1 MDIVLPSKP
10 RIISETEEKGVYEI
24 DGLYPG
30 YGHTLGNSLRRILL
44 SSLPGAAITTVK
56 IEGVDHEFSTI
67 HGVKEDV
74 INILLN
80 LKGIRLKIHA
90 DGPQMLTLK
99 VNGQKKITAKDI
111 KTPSQVEIINKDWPI
126 ATLIA
131 KDGKLNVELTAE
143 RGIGY
148 VPREVGVK
156 DKVEVGILAI
166 DAIFTPVRRASY
178 DVENMR
184 IGGRTDFNRLR
195 ISIQTDG
202 TISPREALE
211 RSVDIMIKQLHAISG
226 FEEEV
231 SAEKE
236 KEAVLGETAE
246 KATAPEKI
254 KIDDINLSSRIISAL
269 RDVGIKT
276 VGGLTKKKEEAL
288 LAMPGLGNKA
298 IEEIKE
304 ALTNLGLKLK
314 E

>member
-1 MDIVLPSKP
+1 MPSKP

-30 YGHTLGNSLRRILL
+30 YGHTLGNSLRRIML

-99 VNGQKKITAKDI
+99 ANGQKKVTAKDI

-126 ATLIA
+126 ATLVA
-131 KDGKLNVELTAE
+131 KDSKFIVELTAE

-148 VPREVGVK
+148 VPREVSVK
-156 DKVEVGILAI
+156 DKVEVGTLAI
-166 DAIFTPVRRASY
+166 DAIFTPIRRVSY
-178 DVENMR
+178 NVENMR
-184 IGGRTDFNRLR
+184 VGDRTDFNRLR

-202 TISPREALE
+202 TIAPGEALE
-211 RSVDIMIKQLHAISG
+211 RSVNIMIKQLHAISG

-231 SAEKE
+231 ASEAKKE
-236 KEAVLGETAE
+236 KAVLEEVAE
-246 KATAPEKI
+246 KAASPEKI

-276 VGGLTKKKEEAL
+276 VGGLTKKKEVAL
-288 LAMPGLGNKA
+288 LEMPGLGNKA

-304 ALTNLGLKLK
+304 ALGNLGLKLK

>member
-1 MDIVLPSKP
+1 MPSKP

-56 IEGVDHEFSTI
+56 IDGVDHEFSTI

-99 VNGQKKITAKDI
+99 ASGQKKVTAKDI
-111 KTPSQVEIINKDWPI
+111 KAPSQVEIINKDWPI
-126 ATLIA
+126 ATLVA
-131 KDGKLNVELTAE
+131 KDSKFTVELTAE

-148 VPREVGVK
+148 VPREVSVK
-156 DKVEVGILAI
+156 DKVEVGTLAI
-166 DAIFTPVRRASY
+166 DAIFTPIRRVSY
-178 DVENMR
+178 NVENMR
-184 IGGRTDFNRLR
+184 VGDRTDFNRLR

-202 TISPREALE
+202 TITPREALE
-211 RSVDIMIKQLHAISG
+211 RSVNIMIKQLHAISG
-226 FEEEV
+226 FEEETV
-231 SAEKE
+231 SEVKEEAEGEVAAK
-236 KEAVLGETAE
+236 AV
-246 KATAPEKI
+246 APEKI
-254 KIDDINLSSRIISAL
+254 KIDDINLSSRIIGAL

-276 VGGLTKKKEEAL
+276 VGGLTKKKESAL
-288 LAMPGLGNKA
+288 LEMPGLGNKA

-304 ALTNLGLKLK
+304 ALGNLGLKLK

>member
-1 MDIVLPSKP
+1 MPSKP